1 MMTRFFSFLLT
12 PLLLISITLT
22 AYSAELVTVVRA
34 DNAKVPVRVYQPVG
48 NGCEGTV
55 IISHGAGGSEEGY
68 AYFARFLSDNGWLAL
83 VIGHAESG
91 RDALR
96 SHKGDGS
103 IKAGLVNLVTDPAAY
118 QARFLDIDA
127 GRQWA
132 AQHCQSPFMA
142 LAGHSMGAATV
153 MMEAGADNKPGIVG
167 QHRFDAYIALSPQGS
182 GLIFPKQA
190 WDNIHQPVLMLTGT
204 RDEELNNEWSF
215 NDWTFNDWTFN
226 DWTRRLEPFDNMPEG
241 CKWLGVIDRATHMNF
256 GGRGI
261 SGKTEALV
269 NRYALLF
276 LSQVKDGHC
285 SAPPSGKGIELKSK

>member
-1 MMTRFFSFLLT
+1 MARFLSFLLT
-12 PLLLISITLT
+12 PLLLLPLSLT
-22 AYSAELVTVVRA
+22 AYAEELVSVIRA
-34 DNAKVPVRVYQPVG
+34 DNAKVPIRVYQPEG
-48 NGCEGTV
+48 NSCAGTV
-55 IISHGAGGSEEGY
+55 IISHGAGGSEDGY
-68 AYFARFLSDNGWLAL
+68 AYLASFLSDNGWLAL
-83 VIGHAESG
+83 VVGHAESG

-96 SHKGDGS
+96 LHKGDGG

-118 QARFLDIDA
+118 QARFMDIDA
-127 GRQWA
+127 GRQWS

-153 MMEAGADNKPGIVG
+153 MIEAGAANKPGIVG

-190 WDNIHQPVLMLTGT
+190 WGNIRQPVLMLTGT
-204 RDEELNNEWSF
+204 RDEELNSDWAF
-215 NDWTFNDWTFN
+215 KDWTA
-226 DWTRRLEPFDNMPEG
+226 RLEPFDNMPEG

-269 NRYALLF
+269 NRYTLLF
-276 LSQVKDGHC
+276 LSQVKDGRC
-285 SAPPSGKGIELKSK
+285 SAPPAGKGIELKSK